1 MRNSTKRTLREFD
14 RKSEQNFKNQLIK
27 MMMSKKEGK

>member
-1 MRNSTKRTLREFD
+1 MKSSTKRTLREFNA
-14 RKSEQNFKNQLIK
+14 KSEQNFKNQLIK